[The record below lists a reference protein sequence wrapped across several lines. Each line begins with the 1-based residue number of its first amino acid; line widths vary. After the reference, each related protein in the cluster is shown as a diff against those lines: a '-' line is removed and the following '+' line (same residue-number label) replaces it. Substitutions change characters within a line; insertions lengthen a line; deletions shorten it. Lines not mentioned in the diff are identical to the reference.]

1 MNANTKGRS
10 QIATSRTTRVIGVAA
25 LSTILVAGL
34 AGCMTGRVASEPPVA
49 VRNAV
54 APAGVDLSQSADR
67 IAAQLAQQAETNR
80 ANSIRFAGRP
90 ADRVAEALAREGLG
104 VQAAAVEQVAP
115 TNPYPGMS
123 ADRIEHALQ
132 AQ

>member
-1 MNANTKGRS
+1 MNANSTGRS
-10 QIATSRTTRVIGVAA
+10 QIAMSRTTRVIGVAA

-54 APAGVDLSQSADR
+54 APAGIDLSQSADR
-67 IAAQLAQQAETNR
+67 IAAQLAQQAETSR
-80 ANSIRFAGRP
+80 ANGIRFAGRP
-90 ADRVAEALAREGLG
+90 ADRVAEALEREALG
-104 VQAAAVEQVAP
+104 VQVAVVEQVAP
-115 TNPYPGMS
+115 TNPYPGWS

-132 AQ
+132 AR

>member
-1 MNANTKGRS
+1 MNANSKGRS
-10 QIATSRTTRVIGVAA
+10 QIATSRIARGIGVAA
-25 LSTILVAGL
+25 LSTILIAGL
-34 AGCMTGRVASEPPVA
+34 AGCMTGRVAAEPPAA
-49 VRNAV
+49 VRNVV
-54 APAGVDLSQSADR
+54 APAGIDLSQSADR

-90 ADRVAEALAREGLG
+90 ADRVAEALEREALG
-104 VQAAAVEQVAP
+104 VQVTVVEQVAP
-115 TNPYPGMS
+115 TNPYAGWT